1 MIPAVLIARFIS
13 VGAMYKVFR
22 RFREYDPHSV
32 KILTWGGLRGGLALA
47 MAASIPQGALMVNG
61 ADYHT
66 VIVVVTY
73 IVVIFSIIVQGST
86 ISPIIQRS
94 IDEGNTA
101 QS

>member
-1 MIPAVLIARFIS
+1 
-13 VGAMYKVFR
+13 MYKIFR

-47 MAASIPQGALMVNG
+47 MAASIPQGVLMVNG

>member
-1 MIPAVLIARFIS
+1 
-13 VGAMYKVFR
+13 MYKVFR

-94 IDEGNTA
+94 IDEGQAT